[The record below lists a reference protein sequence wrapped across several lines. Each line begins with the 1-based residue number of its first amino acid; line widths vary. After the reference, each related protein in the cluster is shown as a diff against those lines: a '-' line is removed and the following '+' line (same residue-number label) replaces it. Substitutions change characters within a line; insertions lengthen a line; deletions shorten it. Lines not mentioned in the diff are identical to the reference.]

1 MLLDID
7 ITGTSI
13 RAIQKSRFWVNDT
26 VLLTFS
32 DGSPIN
38 LLQYYTNV
46 YLKGDEPFTF
56 TSAQEEGKTNVYI
69 DTINVIA
76 SELYG
81 DNAELL
87 YDPSLLLDNLHV
99 YWLTKLITSLCEN
112 FSACFKD
119 QKPCVIILDNS
130 PGFVGIGKAVHG
142 ILTDMGPELAKF
154 LTVSSLDIQDFES
167 SLKAVS
173 ALHDEY
179 VDKLNGAMFPETQK
193 GDESF
198 YAQVQLS
205 NADEYEYYR
214 RNKEKSKLSAYQG
227 LVINKVAKGII
238 EGRTRYDF
246 NNDLSPKL
254 EEIFAQL
261 FDGKIRDY
269 LIPFDNVLLTQFYG
283 LFEEK
288 PNVQNANLSTLKK
301 RLATIEWQVKMLD
314 ELGYD
319 LLPYDLLRRADGFDK
334 TIDTLKGALIASGYE
349 VIASKFNQDWS
360 PVEPL
365 RKMIAV
371 LKDIGFTY
379 ESFEPY
385 VPRRN
390 RMEREMKY
398 FQGMVSKAATYA
410 ENHQQGFV
418 WLASAI
424 ASVACELSFC
434 YSNKITIWNNPRSLN
449 WGASKEKWA
458 NMVNDALLNW
468 MSGIVNSYSQIKEK
482 SPTLAAYVISE
493 RAKESDVF
501 LRELFDKDDFVVVV
515 KTFVSRLIDLS
526 TDMQTLI
533 NVVRAITVNNEGSFS
548 IDVDFVPFLNHKIVE
563 KIHDYYQA
571 KDMMYSELRDSDYM
585 SAFRNVLNQV
595 VANWS
600 L

>member
-1 MLLDID
+1 
-7 ITGTSI
+7 
-13 RAIQKSRFWVNDT
+13 
-26 VLLTFS
+26 
-32 DGSPIN
+32 
-38 LLQYYTNV
+38 
-46 YLKGDEPFTF
+46 
-56 TSAQEEGKTNVYI
+56 
-69 DTINVIA
+69 
-76 SELYG
+76 
-81 DNAELL
+81 
-87 YDPSLLLDNLHV
+87 
-99 YWLTKLITSLCEN
+99 
-112 FSACFKD
+112 
-119 QKPCVIILDNS
+119 
-130 PGFVGIGKAVHG
+130 
-142 ILTDMGPELAKF
+142 MGPEQAKF

-179 VDKLNGAMFPETQK
+179 VDKLNGAKFPETQK
-193 GDESF
+193 GDEAF

-205 NADEYEYYR
+205 GEDEYEYYR
-214 RNKEKSKLSAYQG
+214 GNKKESRLPAYQG

-246 NNDLSPKL
+246 NKNLSPKL
-254 EEIFAQL
+254 KEVFTHL
-261 FDGKIRDY
+261 FEGKIKDY

-301 RLATIEWQVKMLD
+301 RLATLEWQVKMLD

-334 TIDTLKGALIASGYE
+334 TIDTLKGALIASGYD
-349 VIASKFNQDWS
+349 VVASKFNRDWS
-360 PVEPL
+360 PMYPL
-365 RKMIAV
+365 RNMIAI
-371 LKDIGFTY
+371 LKDMGFTY
-379 ESFEPY
+379 ESFELY

-434 YSNKITIWNNPRSLN
+434 YSNKILWNNLRTWN
-449 WGASKEKWA
+449 DNDVWGASKEKWA
-458 NMVNDALLNW
+458 NMVNDALLDW
-468 MSGIVNSYSQIKEK
+468 MSGIVNSYSSLKEN
-482 SPTLAAYVISE
+482 SQTLAAYVISDS
-493 RAKESDVF
+493 AKESDVF
-501 LRELFDKDDFVVVV
+501 LRELFDRDDFVVVV
-515 KTFVSRLIDLS
+515 KTFVSRLVDLS

-548 IDVDFVPFLNHKIVE
+548 IDVDFIPFLNHKIVE
-563 KIHDYYQA
+563 KKYDYYQA

-585 SAFRNVLNQV
+585 AAFRNVLNQV